1 MSTVKISQLPII
13 AAIDANTANTLFA
26 GVDIPTGATGKMTA
40 GVLARGLYSNDVL
53 NVGGNPVLYPNVAAQ
68 FASSSNTYLQINLQ
82 NFNSNGSSDF
92 VASTSDS
99 DNANN
104 YVDMG
109 INGKTF
115 NDPIYTSMKPY
126 DAYVYSHG
134 PDTTSYQGN
143 LVIGTASSDA
153 NIVFIAGG
161 TLAGNIVGRISKDTF
176 DFLKDTRVTGNITAT
191 GMVTGTNITIIQG
204 VDLTQNTNIATIQGV
219 DLTQNASI
227 TAAFLKANTV
237 QANLDGANSA
247 ITVIQG
253 VDNTQ
258 NASITIIQGV
268 DLTQNAAITVIQGV
282 DLTQNASITAAFL
295 KANNAIANTSG
306 VITAGDFNISGN
318 LTTLGVGSAG
328 LFTVN
333 ATSYVANTAA
343 FKITGSA
350 NFASQLPLNQGYMMH
365 VTGFANTST
374 RLVVDAFGANAYSA
388 FIGRSARGTAVAP
401 TASQNNDVLLR
412 ISGNGWGATGYS
424 QFGVGRIDLV
434 ADENYTDTAKGS
446 KIEFWNTI
454 TGSNTLNKIAT
465 FNATRVNFTGAVIP
479 EKGFIYAANTYPG
492 VQTAI
497 VVDFANNSVLRAN
510 TSAGLSVSFANYT
523 VGKVVELWVT
533 NIAGNAQTFTH
544 GCSALASTVNATTYN
559 IPSTSSILAKYMCF
573 NNDAANVFVS
583 IIHA

>member
-1 MSTVKISQLPII
+1 MSTVKISQLPSIN
-13 AAIDANTANTLFA
+13 AIDANTANTLFA
-26 GVDIPTGATGKMTA
+26 GVDVPTGSTGKMTA
-40 GVLARGLYSNDVL
+40 RVLARGLYSNEVL
-53 NVGGNPVLYPNVAAQ
+53 NVGGNPILYPNVAAQ
-68 FASSSNTYLQINLQ
+68 FASTSNTYLQINLQ
-82 NFNSNGSSDF
+82 NFNSNGSSDI
-92 VASTSDS
+92 VASASDS

-109 INGKTF
+109 INGRTF
-115 NDPIYTSMKPY
+115 NDPIYTSMKPH
-126 DAYVYSHG
+126 DAYVYCHG
-134 PDTTSYQGN
+134 PDHTSYQGN

-161 TLAGNIVGRISKDTF
+161 TLTENVVGRISKNTF
-176 DFLKDTRVTGNITAT
+176 DFLKDTRVTGNIAAT
-191 GMVTGTNITIIQG
+191 GTVTGTNIT
-204 VDLTQNTNIATIQGV
+204 VMQNV

-227 TAAFLKANTV
+227 SAAFNLANTLQGGLNTSNAAIV
-237 QANLDGANSA
+237 IQQGVNATQNSA
-247 ITVIQG
+247 ITI
-253 VDNTQ
+253 
-258 NASITIIQGV
+258 
-268 DLTQNAAITVIQGV
+268 IQGV

-365 VTGFANTST
+365 ITGFANTST

-388 FIGRSARGTAVAP
+388 FIGRSSRGTATAP

-412 ISGNGWGATGYS
+412 ISGNGWGATEYS

-479 EKGFIYAANTYPG
+479 EKGFIFTSNTYPG

-510 TSAGLSVSFANYT
+510 TSAGLSVSFSNYT
-523 VGKVVELWVT
+523 VGKVVEVWVT
-533 NIAGNAQTFTH
+533 NTSGNGQTFTH

-559 IPSTSSILAKYMCF
+559 IPATSSVLARYMCF
-573 NNDAANVFVS
+573 GDNAANVFVS
-583 IIHA
+583 VVHA